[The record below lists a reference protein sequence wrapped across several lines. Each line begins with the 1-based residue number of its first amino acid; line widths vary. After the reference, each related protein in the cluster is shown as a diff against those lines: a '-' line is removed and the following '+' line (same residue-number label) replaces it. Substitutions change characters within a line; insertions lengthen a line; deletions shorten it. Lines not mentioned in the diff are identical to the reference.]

1 MYVTLIYCSLC
12 LLSINCN
19 TFIYCCLA
27 FIAFY
32 IHSSHAFIAFYISQQ
47 LCFHCIKYLL
57 LTCFHCILYIS
68 QQICFHCILCLLL
81 ICFHCIFIFTAS
93 MLSLHSL
100 YFIAA
105 RFLSAF
111 YILQLLCFE
120 CIWFTYSCIT
130 DNFGSTY
137 YLIYFVWSVKQ
148 FEMCMF

>member
-19 TFIYCCLA
+19 TFVYCCLV

-32 IHSSHAFIAFYISQQ
+32 ILSSHAFIAFYIHSRYAFIGE
-47 LCFHCIKYLL
+47 LAC
-57 LTCFHCILYIS
+57 S
-68 QQICFHCILCLLL
+68 FHCILCLLL

-100 YFIAA
+100 YFIAI

-111 YILQLLCFE
+111 YILQMLCFE

-130 DNFGSTY
+130 DKFGSTY

-148 FEMCMF
+148 SEMCMF